1 MYYSMAA
8 HLLASSILHSAS
20 RGLSL
25 HADPRYVQ
33 NYYRAGFER
42 YINVLNEIVQHSK
55 YLFSENNI
63 LAMTIIILFV
73 ETSTAQTLNRGHG
86 KS

>member
-1 MYYSMAA
+1 MQ
-8 HLLASSILHSAS
+8 ILEN
-20 RGLSL
+20 
-25 HADPRYVQ
+25 VQ

-73 ETSTAQTLNRGHG
+73 ETSIAQTLNRGHG

>member
-1 MYYSMAA
+1 MQ
-8 HLLASSILHSAS
+8 ILEN
-20 RGLSL
+20 
-25 HADPRYVQ
+25 VQ
-33 NYYRAGFER
+33 DYYRAGFER

>member
-1 MYYSMAA
+1 MQ
-8 HLLASSILHSAS
+8 ILEN
-20 RGLSL
+20 
-25 HADPRYVQ
+25 VQ